1 MKTLRAAAVGA
12 GYFSQFHFDAWN
24 RLDGVALVAVCDIDQ
39 DAALRAAEQFDIP
52 ETYSNFGE
60 MLAATQPD
68 FVDII
73 TLPDTHLEL
82 VREAVRQGIPII
94 CQKPLAPTFAE
105 SQEIVQIAESAGVP
119 LMVHENFRFQPWY
132 REIRRLL
139 NASTIGTRLHSLSFR
154 MRTGDGHGPDAYLAR
169 QPYFREMPRFLLHET
184 GVHFVD
190 TFRFLGGEVDDITA
204 VLRRLNPELAGEDAG
219 LVTFHFTS
227 GAIGTWDA
235 NRCNESAADD
245 SRYTFGTLLAE
256 ADGGS
261 IRLDETGRLFI
272 KQLGKA
278 ESEHEYEHSRRGFAG
293 DCVYFTQQ
301 HFVEC
306 LRSGTA
312 FETSGR
318 DYLKTL
324 ELVEAAY
331 ASAEQ
336 IPTARPSSRRTV
348 DLSQPLANGVRG
360 VDISTA
366 TTIADNGWNST
377 TLSLYSHCGTHMD
390 APQHFLGDDGQTID
404 RQALDVCAGPARVI
418 DLTPISEREL
428 ITVDRFMAAAGSVQ
442 PGDRLLLRTDW
453 HHRLGTDS
461 YRDDLPRIS
470 IELARWLVEKGVSLI
485 GVEAP
490 SVADVNNLPEVTE
503 VHQTLFRGGIV
514 IVEGLINLDQLQ
526 QPVVE
531 FIALPLRVTD
541 GDGSPVRAIA
551 IEEIPE

>member
-1 MKTLRAAAVGA
+1 MKPLRAAVIGA
-12 GYFSQFHFDAWN
+12 GYFSQFHFDAWS
-24 RLDGVALVAVCDIDQ
+24 RLDGVKLIAVCDIDR
-39 DAALRAAEQFDIP
+39 DAAQRIADQYDIP
-52 ETYSNFGE
+52 EVYSNVAS
-60 MLAATQPD
+60 MLDEAKPD

-73 TLPDTHLEL
+73 TRPDSHLNL
-82 VREAVRQGIPII
+82 VREAASRGIPII

-105 SQEIVQIAESAGVP
+105 SLQIVEIAESAGVP
-119 LMVHENFRFQPWY
+119 LMVHENFRFQLWH

-139 NASTIGTRLHSLSFR
+139 DAGTIGTRLHSLSFR
-154 MRTGDGHGPDAYLAR
+154 MRTGDGSGPDAYLAR

-184 GVHFVD
+184 GVHFID
-190 TFRFLGGEVDDITA
+190 TFRFLGGEVDEITA
-204 VLRRLNPELAGEDAG
+204 VLRRLNPDIAGEDAG
-219 LVTFHFTS
+219 LVTFHFAN

-245 SRYTFGTLLAE
+245 PRYTFGTLQVE

-261 IRLDETGRLFI
+261 IRLDEEGRLFI

-278 ESEHEYEHSRRGFAG
+278 ESEHEYAHSRRGFAG
-293 DCVYFTQQ
+293 DCVFFTQQ

-318 DYLKTL
+318 EYLKTL

-331 ASAEQ
+331 ESAER
-336 IPTARPSSRRTV
+336 IHTTRPPRRRIV
-348 DLSQPLANGVRG
+348 DLSRPLANGVRG

-366 TTIADNGWNST
+366 TTIADKGWNST

-390 APQHFLGDDGQTID
+390 APKHFLGDAGQTID
-404 RQALDVCAGPARVI
+404 RQALDVCTGLARVL
-418 DLTPISEREL
+418 DLTPISDREL
-428 ITVDRFMAAAGSVQ
+428 ITVERFQAAAGTVR
-442 PGDRLLLRTDW
+442 PDDRLLLRTDW

-470 IELARWLVEKGVSLI
+470 IELAHWLVEQGVSLI

-490 SVADVNNLPEVTE
+490 SVADVNNLTEVTE

-514 IVEGLINLDQLQ
+514 IVEGLINLDRLQ

-551 IEEIPE
+551 IEENSE